1 MRLATL
7 STVFVATAAL
17 AVAPTAAAASPSA
30 ATTANS
36 SGVTLT
42 ITGKGAAAKALRS
55 AGVEVTAIAPAKRR
69 GKRVTLPVSRIDVGS
84 VAKASLRGGLRFEVD
99 GRVVRLRSLRL
110 ELTTTTAT
118 LSAKSDER
126 RVGVFAAVP
135 KKGSKPK
142 LVRTTDAASLA
153 GARLALTRKGAK
165 LLRERLG
172 LRALPAGGLGKLA
185 VDAQRGDGGGY
196 GLGQGKPGGPGG
208 GPPKSGPIYNEPSIM
223 QRPGSAVDVI
233 GIAITWYPR
242 DSWVRYVSSGVG
254 PQDGFFATG
263 GATKGAA
270 MNTASHPCSDVAYP
284 GSGEFDFR
292 FDYAPKSGWYDPVSG
307 KAALYGQGTVR
318 FRWQSHTIDLAASD
332 PEIELAG
339 DDSRA
344 IFRFDGE
351 DGTTYDGQR
360 AVLVELDQT
369 GQPTSSGGGTFTYT
383 AMRGALTAD
392 GESIFGGFYPAG
404 DGFGCVSVSFTTT

>member
-1 MRLATL
+1 MRSIML
-7 STVFVATAAL
+7 STALVATAVL
-17 AVAPTAAAASPSA
+17 VVAPAAPAANA
-30 ATTANS
+30 
-36 SGVTLT
+36 SGVTLK
-42 ITGKGAAAKALRS
+42 IAGKGAAAKALRA

-69 GKRVTLPVSRIDVGS
+69 GKRLTLPVSNISVGS
-84 VAKASLRGGLRFEVD
+84 AAMASLRGGLRFEV
-99 GRVVRLRSLRL
+99 GEQVVRLRSLRL
-110 ELTTTTAT
+110 RLTTTAAT
-118 LSAKSDER
+118 LSAKAGKR
-126 RVGVFAAVP
+126 RVGVFKAAP
-135 KKGSKPK
+135 TNGKAK
-142 LVRTTDAASLA
+142 LDRAADSARLT
-153 GARLALTRKGAK
+153 GARLALTGKGAK
-165 LLRERLG
+165 LLRKRLG
-172 LRALPAGGLGKLA
+172 LGVLPAGGLGKLG
-185 VDAQRGDGGGY
+185 VDAKREGGGSN
-196 GLGQGKPGGPGG
+196 GPGKGRPGGPGG

-223 QRPGSAVDVI
+223 QRPGSATDVS

-242 DSWVRYVSSGVG
+242 DSWVRYVASGVG
-254 PQDGFFATG
+254 AQDGFFATG
-263 GATKGAA
+263 GATKGAPT
-270 MNTASHPCSDVAYP
+270 NTASHPCSDVAYP

-292 FDYAPKSGWYDPVSG
+292 YDYAPKSGWYDPVSG

-392 GESIFGGFYPAG
+392 GESIFGGFYPTG